1 MLSDTLEKVQH
12 LFRPNFEKVY
22 IVSFEDCPMIP
33 ELEATPLLKFGKW
46 YVSTGKEW
54 ICHSDLELSAFEW
67 EFLQS
72 LDVEI
77 RETIHFEV
85 NYLPFQ

>member
-1 MLSDTLEKVQH
+1 MKSKINWKLFINFLTLQQN
-12 LFRPNFEKVY
+12 L
-22 IVSFEDCPMIP
+22 P
-33 ELEATPLLKFGKW
+33 ELEATPLLKCGKW

>member
-1 MLSDTLEKVQH
+1 
-12 LFRPNFEKVY
+12 
-22 IVSFEDCPMIP
+22 
-33 ELEATPLLKFGKW
+33 
-46 YVSTGKEW
+46 
-54 ICHSDLELSAFEW
+54 HSDLELSAFEW

>member
-1 MLSDTLEKVQH
+1 
-12 LFRPNFEKVY
+12 
-22 IVSFEDCPMIP
+22 
-33 ELEATPLLKFGKW
+33 
-46 YVSTGKEW
+46 
-54 ICHSDLELSAFEW
+54 
-67 EFLQS
+67 LQS